1 MLLKFQRGNTFF
13 KQLSGYSV
21 DHLYVFIALAVT
33 EIFPNFYFCGK
44 MFLAIWETKLMK
56 SCSYFIRKHS

>member
-56 SCSYFIRKHS
+56 SG